1 MELYNFTLTLSGVQ
15 METEGLADAL
25 YINGC
30 DDALICYYGSSVYVE
45 FDREAES
52 LDQAIKSAID
62 NIETAG
68 IGAVVESVDSAL
80 VGLSDIAQLSGLT
93 RQAITLLKDGLRGKG
108 DFPCPVQRIS
118 GQSPLWDWSE
128 VAKWLND
135 CGRLDSKDA
144 KAREEL
150 VRNAHTLNKW
160 NLALRIRSF
169 GDIQEVESI
178 THSLLRPHNREEICA

>member
-25 YINGC
+25 YSNGC
-30 DDALICYYGSSVYVE
+30 DDALICYYGSSVYIE

-52 LDQAIKSAID
+52 LDLAIQSAIND
-62 NIETAG
+62 IETAG

-93 RQAITLLKDGLRGKG
+93 RQAVALLKDGSRGKG
-108 DFPCPVQRIS
+108 DFPCPIQRIS
-118 GQSPLWDWSE
+118 GQSPLWDWSK

-135 CGRLDSKDA
+135 SGRLDSKGVQ
-144 KAREEL
+144 AREQL
-150 VRNAHTLNKW
+150 VSNARILSKW
-160 NLALRIRSF
+160 NLALRMRSF
-169 GDIQEVESI
+169 GNIKEVESI
-178 THSLLRPHNREEICA
+178 TSSLIS

>member
-1 MELYNFTLTLSGVQ
+1 MGIILITCSQYCLV
-15 METEGLADAL
+15 ADAL
-25 YINGC
+25 YSHGC
-30 DDALICYYGSSVYVE
+30 DDALICYYGNSVYVE
-45 FDREAES
+45 FDREAKS
-52 LDQAIKSAID
+52 LDEAIESAILD
-62 NIETAG
+62 IETAG

-118 GQSPLWDWSE
+118 GQSPLWDWAE

-135 CGRLDSKDA
+135 CDRLDSKDE

-150 VRNAHTLNKW
+150 VRNARTLSTW
-160 NLALRIRSF
+160 NLALRIRSL
-169 GDIQEVESI
+169 GDIHEVERVTRSLS
-178 THSLLRPHNREEICA
+178 HSQDCEKICA

>member
-1 MELYNFTLTLSGVQ
+1 MGIILITCSQYCVV
-15 METEGLADAL
+15 ADAL
-25 YINGC
+25 YSHGC
-30 DDALICYYGSSVYVE
+30 DDALICYYGNSVYVE
-45 FDREAES
+45 FDREAKS
-52 LDQAIKSAID
+52 LDEAIESAILD
-62 NIETAG
+62 IETAG

-118 GQSPLWDWSE
+118 GQSPLWDWAE

-135 CGRLDSKDA
+135 CGRLDSKDE

-150 VRNAHTLNKW
+150 AQRAH
-160 NLALRIRSF
+160 I
-169 GDIQEVESI
+169 EYVESCHAYKI
-178 THSLLRPHNREEICA
+178 VGRHS

>member
-1 MELYNFTLTLSGVQ
+1 MALYHFIVTLSGVQ
-15 METEGLADAL
+15 RETGGLADAL
-25 YINGC
+25 YTNGC

-62 NIETAG
+62 DIETAG
-68 IGAVVESVDSAL
+68 TGAVVESVDSAL

-118 GQSPLWDWSE
+118 GQSPLWDWAD
-128 VAKWLND
+128 VARWLND
-135 CGRLDSKDA
+135 CGRPDSKDA
-144 KAREEL
+144 KAREQL
-150 VRNAHTLNKW
+150 VRNARTLSKW
-160 NLALRIRSF
+160 NLALRMRSF
-169 GDIQEVESI
+169 GDIQEVESLA
-178 THSLLRPHNREEICA
+178 HSLIEQRLNIIA